1 MRTIFDFFRKYL
13 PYIKGHTFSFVIAIG
28 ASLVVA
34 ACTAGIAYLIEPL
47 LDTLQGKTPRATPFF
62 SFEELAQNGKMAL
75 AMMLMIIGVYFGK
88 SVGTYIQTY
97 FMNLIGQDIVRQL
110 RDRML
115 EHMLSLEM
123 AFFNKMRGGELI
135 ARITNDIGLIRSAV
149 SNYITEFVREGI
161 SIIGLVVIVIYQS
174 PKYALIGLVVMP
186 LAIIPLS
193 LIIKKLKKY
202 SRNIQ
207 EKNADITSKLN
218 EIFNNV
224 EVIKASNGEKLE
236 YENFKSQNLHFLKIS
251 MKAVRVGEL
260 STPLMELL
268 GAIMLGCV
276 LYMAIVD
283 ISQGELSAAQF
294 SSFVGALFLIFTP
307 FKRLVNLYTQM
318 QTAIVASDRI
328 FEILNQ
334 KQQIKDGDLMLQAP
348 IHSID
353 FSNVHFYYNEET
365 HALKGV
371 NLNFSKNKIT
381 ALVGKSGSGKSSVIN
396 LILRLYEA
404 NEGLITLNNRD
415 IKDYTQKSV
424 RDNMA
429 VVTQR
434 IFIFHDSILHNVAYG
449 SQIDEQKAIEALKY
463 AHAWDFVSQ
472 MPDGIHTILDESG
485 TNLSG
490 GQRQRIAIAR
500 AIYKNPEVLIF
511 DEATSALDAQTE
523 EAIKESIGQLRED
536 KIIIIIAHRPST
548 IELADEVFHLKEGKI
563 IKQQESLEDST
574 HPNTES

>member
-1 MRTIFDFFRKYL
+1 MRTFFDFFKKYL
-13 PYIKGHTFSFVIAIG
+13 PYIKGHTFSFIIAIS

-62 SFEELAQNGKMAL
+62 SFEELAQDGKMAL

-115 EHMLSLEM
+115 DHMLSLEM

-174 PKYALIGLVVMP
+174 PKYALIGLVIMP

-334 KQQIKDGDLMLQAP
+334 KQQIKDGDLVLQAP

-353 FSNVHFYYNEET
+353 FNNVHFHYNEET

-371 NLNFSKNKIT
+371 NLNFRKNKIT
-381 ALVGKSGSGKSSVIN
+381 ALVGKSGSGKSSIIN

-449 SQIDEQKAIEALKY
+449 NKIDEKKAIEALKY

-472 MPDGIHTILDESG
+472 MPDGIHTILDEFG

-511 DEATSALDAQTE
+511 DEATSALDPQTE
-523 EAIKESIGQLRED
+523 EAIKESIEQLRQD

-563 IKQQESLEDST
+563 IK
-574 HPNTES
+574 TETRSQ

>member
-348 IHSID
+348 IYSID

-371 NLNFSKNKIT
+371 NLNFRKNKIT

-449 SQIDEQKAIEALKY
+449 SKIDEQKAIEALKY

-472 MPDGIHTILDESG
+472 MPDGIHTILDEFG

-523 EAIKESIGQLRED
+523 EAIKESIEQLRED

-563 IKQQESLEDST
+563 IKRQESLEDST

>member
-1 MRTIFDFFRKYL
+1 MLRQAMRTIFSFFKKYL
-13 PYIKGHTFSFVIAIG
+13 PYIKGHTLSFVIAIC

-34 ACTAGIAYLIEPL
+34 ACTAGIAWIVEPL
-47 LDTLQGKTPRATPFF
+47 LDTLQGKVPRANPL
-62 SFEELAQNGKMAL
+62 FEFDEIAQNGSIALVMAL
-75 AMMLMIIGVYFGK
+75 LLVGTYFGK
-88 SVGTYIQTY
+88 SMGGYVQTY

-115 EHMLSLEM
+115 DHMLSLEM
-123 AFFNKMRGGELI
+123 SFFNKMRGGELI

-149 SNYITEFVREGI
+149 SNYITEFVREGV

-174 PKYALIGLVVMP
+174 PKYAMIGLVIMP
-186 LAIIPLS
+186 LALIPLS
-193 LIIKKLKKY
+193 LIIKKIKKY
-202 SRNIQ
+202 SRSIQ
-207 EKNADITSKLN
+207 EKNADITAKLN

-236 YENFKSQNLHFLKIS
+236 LENFKSQNLHFLKIS

-268 GAIMLGCV
+268 GAIMLAV
-276 LYMAIVD
+276 VMYMAIVD
-283 ISQGELSAAQF
+283 IHSGTLTAAQF
-294 SSFVGALFLIFTP
+294 SSFITALFLIYTP

-318 QTAIVASDRI
+318 QSAIIASDRI
-328 FEILNQ
+328 FEILGQ
-334 KQQIKDGDLMLQAP
+334 EQQIRDGSLTLSAP
-348 IHSID
+348 LEHIEFD
-353 FSNVHFYYNEET
+353 NVEFAYDEEN
-365 HALKGV
+365 HALKGISFE
-371 NLNFSKNKIT
+371 LAKNKIT
-381 ALVGKSGSGKSSVIN
+381 ALVGKSGSGKSSIIN

-404 NEGLITLNNRD
+404 NGGAVRINGRD

-449 SQIDEQKAIEALKY
+449 CEADEARAIEALKL
-463 AHAWDFVSQ
+463 AHAWEFVQ
-472 MPDGIHTILDESG
+472 EMPQGIHTILDEFG

-500 AIYKNPEVLIF
+500 AIYKNPEVLIL

-523 EAIKESIGQLRED
+523 EAIKESLQLLRRD

-548 IELADEVFHLKEGKI
+548 IELADEVLHIKNGEI
-563 IKQQESLEDST
+563 IKREKYE
-574 HPNTES
+574 

>member
-348 IHSID
+348 IYSID
-353 FSNVHFYYNEET
+353 FSNVHFHYNEET

-371 NLNFSKNKIT
+371 NLNFRKNKIT

-449 SQIDEQKAIEALKY
+449 SKIDEQKAIEALKY

-472 MPDGIHTILDESG
+472 MPDGIHTILDEFG

-523 EAIKESIGQLRED
+523 EAIKESIEQLRED

-563 IKQQESLEDST
+563 IKRQESLEDST

>member
-62 SFEELAQNGKMAL
+62 SFEELAQDGKMAL

-353 FSNVHFYYNEET
+353 FSNVHFHYNEET

-371 NLNFSKNKIT
+371 NLNFRKNKIT

-472 MPDGIHTILDESG
+472 MPDGIHTILDEFG

-523 EAIKESIGQLRED
+523 EAIKESIEQLRED

-563 IKQQESLEDST
+563 IKRQESLEDST

>member
-1 MRTIFDFFRKYL
+1 MRTIFDFFKKYL
-13 PYIKGHTFSFVIAIG
+13 PYIKGHTFSFIIAIS

-34 ACTAGIAYLIEPL
+34 TCTAGIAYLIEPL

-62 SFEELAQNGKMAL
+62 SFEELAQDGKMAL

-115 EHMLSLEM
+115 DHMLSLEM

-174 PKYALIGLVVMP
+174 PKYAMIGLVIMP

-334 KQQIKDGDLMLQAP
+334 KQQIKDGDLVLQAP

-353 FSNVHFYYNEET
+353 FNNVHFHYNEET

-371 NLNFSKNKIT
+371 NLNFRKNKIT

-449 SQIDEQKAIEALKY
+449 SKIDEQKAIEALKY

-472 MPDGIHTILDESG
+472 MPDGIHTILDEFG

-523 EAIKESIGQLRED
+523 EAIKESIEQLRED

-563 IKQQESLEDST
+563 IKRQESLEDST